1 MIDPEQLDVV
11 LTDVDERHRRVR
23 RHVHGAKFV
32 PGSTP
37 RISNRVASMEIVHI
51 HEGLC
56 AEIKTKVSLPSP
68 PVTLHVAASHQVSS
82 AAVSASAGMA

>member
-56 AEIKTKVSLPSP
+56 AEIKKVSLPRPQSLCTLLL
-68 PVTLHVAASHQVSS
+68 VTWVSS